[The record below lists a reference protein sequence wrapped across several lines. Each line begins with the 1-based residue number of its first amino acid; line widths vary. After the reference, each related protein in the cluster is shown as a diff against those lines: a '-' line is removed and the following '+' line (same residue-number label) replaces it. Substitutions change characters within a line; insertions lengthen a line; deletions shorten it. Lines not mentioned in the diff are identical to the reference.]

1 MKIKNIILT
10 CIVSTLALLMFST
23 NSLATENITFT
34 DSVFKEQVLYHG
46 MTADYSVSD
55 QNSDGEISIEEAEQT
70 TILSIY
76 NNCSLGDL
84 KKFPNLTRLSLNG
97 YDLEDLSELD
107 DVKLDKL
114 EQFWVSYM
122 PKLKDISSLSKFTTI
137 KDISISSAPIENLS
151 SISYLTNLETI
162 YFSDMTVSNVNSLNG
177 LRVVGNPLSLR
188 GHKSKPSFCTI
199 RIMASISAF
208 QADGVGSNPIWC
220 F

>member
-46 MTADYSVSD
+46 MTADFSVAD
-55 QNSDGEISIEEAEQT
+55 QNSDGEISVEEAEQT

-76 NNCSLGDL
+76 NDCSLEDL

-97 YDLEDLSELD
+97 YDLENLSELD

-122 PKLKDISSLSKFTTI
+122 PKLKDISSLSNFTTI
-137 KDISISSAPIENLS
+137 
-151 SISYLTNLETI
+151 
-162 YFSDMTVSNVNSLNG
+162 
-177 LRVVGNPLSLR
+177 
-188 GHKSKPSFCTI
+188 
-199 RIMASISAF
+199 
-208 QADGVGSNPIWC
+208 
-220 F
+220 